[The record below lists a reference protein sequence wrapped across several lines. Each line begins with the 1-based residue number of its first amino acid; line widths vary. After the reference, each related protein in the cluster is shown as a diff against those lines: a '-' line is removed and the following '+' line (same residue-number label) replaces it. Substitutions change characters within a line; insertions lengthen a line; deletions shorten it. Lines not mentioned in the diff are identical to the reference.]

1 MLKTFR
7 LGGVHPHDYKIS
19 RDAAIRVF
27 DVPQTVT
34 IPLGQHIGAPAT
46 VTVQKGDKVRVG
58 DVIGMATGF
67 VSANIHSSVSGTVT
81 SVDAVPDG
89 ANLRKPA
96 VTIAVEGDEWNPE
109 IDRTDTLIK
118 ECTLEPKEIIARIA
132 AAGIVG
138 LGGATFPTQVKLSV
152 PQGKVAEAL
161 IINGVECEP
170 YLTADY
176 RLMMERG
183 EELLVGCKILMRAL
197 GVEKCY
203 IGIENNKP
211 EAIANL
217 KNLISANKYE
227 GIEVVPLKMRYPQG
241 GEKQLIA
248 AIMRREVPS
257 GALPIDVGAVVQNVG
272 TTYAVYQAVQKR
284 RPIVDRVVTVTGKS
298 LANPSNLLVRIGT
311 PINTLIEACG
321 GMPEDTGKVIN
332 GGPMMGRAMANIEAP
347 VTKGTS
353 GVLLMNEKSSV
364 RGREMP
370 CIQCA
375 KCVDAC
381 PMGLEPYLISKL
393 SRLRLY
399 DRLERE
405 RTADCIECCCCAFT
419 CPSNLPLLDY
429 IRLGKA
435 ETMKLIR
442 ARQAQAK

>member
-19 RDAAIRVF
+19 KDAAIRVF
-27 DVPQTVT
+27 DVPQTVV

-46 VTVQKGDKVRVG
+46 ATVQKGDKVLVG
-58 DVIGMATGF
+58 DVIGTATGF

-81 SVDAVPDG
+81 SVDLALDG
-89 ANLRKPA
+89 GNLRKPA
-96 VTIAVEGDEWNPE
+96 VTIAVEGDEWNPS
-109 IDRTDTLIK
+109 IDRSETLVR

-132 AAGIVG
+132 AAGVVG

-152 PQGKVAEAL
+152 PPGKTAEML

-176 RLMMERG
+176 RLMLEHA
-183 EELLVGCKILMRAL
+183 EELLVGCQILMRAL
-197 GVEKCY
+197 GVAKCY

-211 EAIANL
+211 EAITHL

-227 GIEVVPLKMRYPQG
+227 GIEVVALKMQYPQG

-248 AIMRREVPS
+248 AITKREVPS

-272 TTYAVYQAVQKR
+272 TTYAVYQAVQKN

-298 LANPSNLLVRIGT
+298 LSAPSNLLVRIGT

-321 GMPEDTGKVIN
+321 GMPADTGKVIN
-332 GGPMMGRAMANIEAP
+332 GGPMMGRAMANIDAP

-353 GVLLMNEKSSV
+353 GVLLLNDKESV
-364 RGREMP
+364 RKAEMP

-375 KCVDAC
+375 KCVEAC

-393 SRLRLY
+393 SKLRLY
-399 DRLERE
+399 DRLEKE
-405 RTADCIECCCCAFT
+405 RTADCIECGCCSFT

-442 ARQAQAK
+442 ARQAK

>member
-7 LGGVHPHDYKIS
+7 LGGVHPHDHKIS
-19 RDAAIRVF
+19 RNEAIRVF
-27 DVPQTVT
+27 DVPEAVV

-46 VTVQKGDKVRVG
+46 ATVKKGDKVLVG
-58 DVIGMATGF
+58 DVIATATGF

-81 SVDAVPDG
+81 SVDMAPDG
-89 ANLRKPA
+89 GNIRKPA
-96 VTIAVEGDEWNPE
+96 VTITVEGDEWNPS
-109 IDRTDTLIK
+109 IDRSDTLVRS
-118 ECTLEPKEIIARIA
+118 CTLEAKDIIAKITA
-132 AAGIVG
+132 CGIVG

-152 PQGKVAEAL
+152 PPGKKAEML

-176 RLMMERG
+176 RLMIERG
-183 EELLVGCKILMRAL
+183 EELLVGCSILMRAL

-211 EAIANL
+211 EAISHL
-217 KNLISANKYE
+217 RTLISNGHYE
-227 GIEVVPLKMRYPQG
+227 GIEVVPLKMQYPQG

-248 AIMRREVPS
+248 AITKREVPG

-272 TTYAVYQAVQKR
+272 TTYAVYQAVQKN
-284 RPIVDRVVTVTGKS
+284 RPIVDRIVTVTGKR
-298 LANPSNLLVRIGT
+298 LAQPSNLLVRIGT

-321 GMPEDTGKVIN
+321 GMPADTGKIIN
-332 GGPMMGRAMANIEAP
+332 GGPMMGRAMANIDAP

-353 GVLLMNEKSSV
+353 GVLLMADKDSRRE
-364 RGREMP
+364 REMA
-370 CIQCA
+370 CISCA
-375 KCVDAC
+375 KCVDVC

-393 SRLRLY
+393 SKLGLY

-405 RTADCIECCCCAFT
+405 RTTDCIECGCCSFT

-442 ARQAQAK
+442 AKQAK

>member
-7 LGGVHPHDYKIS
+7 LGGVHPHDHKIS
-19 RDAAIRVF
+19 RNESIRIF
-27 DVPQTVT
+27 DVPATVT

-46 VTVQKGDKVRVG
+46 ATVQKGDKVRVG
-58 DVIGMATGF
+58 DVIGTATGF

-81 SVDAVPDG
+81 AVEAALDG

-109 IDRTDTLIK
+109 IDRTDTLVK

-152 PQGKVAEAL
+152 PPGKTAEIL

-183 EELLVGCKILMRAL
+183 EELLVGCEILMQAL
-197 GVEKCY
+197 GVEECA

-211 EAIANL
+211 EAIKHL
-217 KNLISANKYE
+217 K
-227 GIEVVPLKMRYPQG
+227 GILAGGSYHKGIRVVPLKMRYPQG

-248 AIMRREVPS
+248 AITRREVPS

-284 RPIVDRVVTVTGKS
+284 RPIVDRVVTVTGKG
-298 LANPSNLLVRIGT
+298 LGRPSNLLVRIGT
-311 PINTLIEACG
+311 PIHLLIEACG

-353 GVLLMNEKSSV
+353 GVLLMSTGESM

-375 KCVDAC
+375 KCVEAC

-393 SRLRLY
+393 SRLGIY

-405 RTADCIECCCCAFT
+405 RTADCIECGCCAFT

-435 ETMKLIR
+435 ETLKIIR
-442 ARQAQAK
+442 ARQVK

>member
-7 LGGVHPHDYKIS
+7 LGGVHPHDHKIS
-19 RDAAIRVF
+19 RNESIRIF
-27 DVPQTVT
+27 DVPATVT

-46 VTVQKGDKVRVG
+46 ATVQKGDKVRVG
-58 DVIGMATGF
+58 DVIGTATGF

-81 SVDAVPDG
+81 AVEAALDG

-109 IDRTDTLIK
+109 IDRTDTLVK

-152 PQGKVAEAL
+152 PPGKTAEIL

-183 EELLVGCKILMRAL
+183 EELLVGCEILMQAL
-197 GVEKCY
+197 GVEECA

-211 EAIANL
+211 EAIKHL
-217 KNLISANKYE
+217 K
-227 GIEVVPLKMRYPQG
+227 GILAGGSYHKGIRVVPLKMRYPQG

-248 AIMRREVPS
+248 AITRREVPS

-284 RPIVDRVVTVTGKS
+284 RPIVDRVVTVTGKG
-298 LANPSNLLVRIGT
+298 LGRPSNLLVRIGT
-311 PINTLIEACG
+311 PIHLLIEACG

-353 GVLLMNEKSSV
+353 GVLLMSTGESM

-375 KCVDAC
+375 KCVEAC

-393 SRLRLY
+393 SRLGIY

-405 RTADCIECCCCAFT
+405 RTADWIECGCCAFT

-435 ETMKLIR
+435 ETLKIIR
-442 ARQAQAK
+442 ARQVK